1 MLRSPAINVWASMCK
16 HCFVVVVVVLVFV
29 VVPLLLRNVS
39 CFQQSDNSAFIYI
52 LLACG
57 FFVCVGTESTDVEKY

>member
-1 MLRSPAINVWASMCK
+1 
-16 HCFVVVVVVLVFV
+16 LVFV

-57 FFVCVGTESTDVEKY
+57 FLYVGELSQLMLRNINDC